1 MHAYHSALPYLS
13 FRASFREKV
22 TQRLRVR
29 PVRAPLRDKTGAF
42 AGVLTPKWP
51 RPRRRAARV
60 AWMMSNSEACD
71 REGSSRSGSHVV
83 GYRGILALVVVRRYA
98 FYNRTY
104 VRFVVILVIVA
115 IVSANCVPLLAL
127 RGFSASMVTA
137 IVAAAGLFY
146 ALGKAFANFPGRR
159 RWLAEAAHD
168 PLILAAPFEGAWRVA
183 AGGPDPGDNHHLIAS
198 DQRFAYDF
206 IRTDR
211 ASLGSPIL
219 APVTGRVVASCDG
232 KLDHRASLRVIED
245 PSPLGNYVAID
256 TGKGVVFLCHLQNG
270 SVLVHPGDQ
279 VMVGTAIGQCGNS
292 GRTSRPHLHIHA
304 QNLANYA
311 FNRARGIS
319 IAFLR
324 HESPAVLRV
333 GDSLK
338 HQQSSP

>member
-1 MHAYHSALPYLS
+1 VKVPPDPVLS
-13 FRASFREKV
+13 YVAI
-22 TQRLRVR
+22 
-29 PVRAPLRDKTGAF
+29 GAF
-42 AGVLTPKWP
+42 
-51 RPRRRAARV
+51 
-60 AWMMSNSEACD
+60 
-71 REGSSRSGSHVV
+71 
-83 GYRGILALVVVRRYA
+83 LALVVVRRYA

-104 VRFVVILVIVA
+104 VRFVVVLVIVA
-115 IVSANCVPLLAL
+115 VVSANCVPLLAL
-127 RGFSASMVTA
+127 PGLDANMVRL
-137 IVAAAGLFY
+137 VY
-146 ALGKAFANFPGRR
+146 ALGKAFANLSLRR
-159 RWLAEAAHD
+159 GWLAEAARD

-183 AGGPDPGDNHHLIAS
+183 AGGPDPGDNHHLVAS

-279 VMVGTAIGQCGNS
+279 VMVGTTIGMCGNS

-304 QNLANYA
+304 QDLANYA
-311 FNRARGIS
+311 FNEARGIS

-333 GDSLK
+333 GDSLR
-338 HQQSSP
+338 HRQVRTR